1 MPNEVTDLNSL
12 TKEELLILCQRQQ
25 LELKQKT
32 DNMLYW
38 SGKCSKL
45 EKKLETLKNIIE
57 L

>member
-1 MPNEVTDLNSL
+1 MSNEVTDLNSL
-12 TKEELLILCQRQQ
+12 TKEELLILCEKQQ